1 MDNNLKEMNEA
12 WFSGR
17 LHSPSNIYLDLR
29 LFKDIYLGTILDMI
43 STSEEYN
50 YIFKNLKTY
59 PFRYIDKL
67 SRCFP
72 ELPFTDEQIE
82 EHLST
87 MDHDK
92 LFQTSPNTVCFMEFL
107 RRVMDINNKTAV
119 KQDTNVVNLTINTY
133 PLTLSDNISQ
143 RMIVAFGDMFAMNIS
158 TINKH
163 IDDIPLEEMLSYDE
177 CFIYDLKS
185 LLENSIYSKAFT
197 DLKFEDITIYA
208 PRQIKSLEVL
218 EVLDDPEKLESDF
231 LETETFLKLICRFT
245 YLPPLFIL
253 IDGELKE

>member
-1 MDNNLKEMNEA
+1 
-12 WFSGR
+12 
-17 LHSPSNIYLDLR
+17 
-29 LFKDIYLGTILDMI
+29 
-43 STSEEYN
+43 
-50 YIFKNLKTY
+50 
-59 PFRYIDKL
+59 
-67 SRCFP
+67 
-72 ELPFTDEQIE
+72 
-82 EHLST
+82 
-87 MDHDK
+87 
-92 LFQTSPNTVCFMEFL
+92 
-107 RRVMDINNKTAV
+107 
-119 KQDTNVVNLTINTY
+119 
-133 PLTLSDNISQ
+133 
-143 RMIVAFGDMFAMNIS
+143 MIVAFGDMFAMNIS

-231 LETETFLKLICRFT
+231 LVTETFLKLICRFT